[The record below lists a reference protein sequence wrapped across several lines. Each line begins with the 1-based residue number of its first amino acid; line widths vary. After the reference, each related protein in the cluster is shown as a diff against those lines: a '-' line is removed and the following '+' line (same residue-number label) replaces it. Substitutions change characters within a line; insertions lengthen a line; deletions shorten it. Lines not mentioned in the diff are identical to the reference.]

1 MNLEIR
7 QSSQNDWYLFDLD
20 TQGASI
26 DFDERHSSFDGAQDY
41 LDMMLMDFGTDAE
54 NGMI

>member
-7 QSSQNDWYLFDLD
+7 QGPHNWYLFDLD
-20 TQGASI
+20 TQSASI
-26 DFDERHSSFDGAQDY
+26 DFDETHLTRDGAQDY

-54 NGMI
+54 NGMEP

>member
-20 TQGASI
+20 TQDASI

-41 LDMMLMDFGTDAE
+41 LDMMLMDYGTDAE
-54 NGMI
+54 NGMV

>member
-7 QSSQNDWYLFDLD
+7 QGPQNWYLFDLD
-20 TQGASI
+20 TQNASI
-26 DFDERHSSFDGAQDY
+26 DFDEKHPTRDAAQDY

-54 NGMI
+54 NGMEP

>member
-7 QSSQNDWYLFDLD
+7 YSKQKWYLFDLD
-20 TQGASI
+20 TQSASI
-26 DFDERHSSFDGAQDY
+26 DFDEKHSTRDDAQDY

-54 NGMI
+54 NGMQP